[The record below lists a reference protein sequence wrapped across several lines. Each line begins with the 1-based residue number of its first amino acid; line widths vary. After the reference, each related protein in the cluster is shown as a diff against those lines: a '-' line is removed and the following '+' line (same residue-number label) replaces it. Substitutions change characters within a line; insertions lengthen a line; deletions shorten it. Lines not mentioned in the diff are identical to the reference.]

1 MPHLVLLLALLAF
14 GHFIVDTIAS
24 TLNPLWPQME
34 SAVGMS
40 EGQFL
45 IFGYLCWTMANSFTQ
60 VLFAYLGDRTR
71 SRWVI
76 WAGPVIAIL
85 CLSSIGWIEN
95 PWLMCLVLFLAGL
108 GIAAF
113 HPEAAVT
120 AGSMLPGNRSRAM
133 AIFALCGYLG
143 QAVGP
148 YYAGRLVTDG
158 NMTMLALNLAWALPA
173 MLVVGLCVS
182 RTLPAIGSSTA
193 SPLNL
198 AEIFR
203 GRRGV
208 MFQLVAGGILRIIP
222 ALGIP
227 LSLAYLLNPDR
238 YTPGDIG
245 LVQSVFMA
253 GIGGGAI
260 FCAVFARP
268 AWEKLMLWLP
278 ALLAAPAVL
287 FIGTVPYNGKIVL
300 CFTAGCLLGIAMPV
314 FISYAQQLLPR
325 GQRVAT
331 SLTMGFSWGI
341 ASILVAI
348 TIRGFQ
354 HLEMLDQVFWFF
366 AAACIACSLLCYLLP
381 RLAAPEDT
389 EAGSAFP
396 YQGPDLHAEADPGDT
411 RKGSPPVD

>member
-133 AIFALCGYLG
+133 AVFALCGYLG

-158 NMTMLALNLAWALPA
+158 VTAEEVARVTSRLRTSAIYARDSLRAGPNVFGRALSTGRTVADVEAWPERIAA
-173 MLVVGLCVS
+173 V
-182 RTLPAIGSSTA
+182 TA
-193 SPLNL
+193 
-198 AEIFR
+198 ADVDAAAR
-203 GRRGV
+203 
-208 MFQLVAGGILRIIP
+208 
-222 ALGIP
+222 
-227 LSLAYLLNPDR
+227 
-238 YTPGDIG
+238 
-245 LVQSVFMA
+245 
-253 GIGGGAI
+253 
-260 FCAVFARP
+260 AVFV
-268 AWEKLMLWLP
+268 
-278 ALLAAPAVL
+278 AANSV
-287 FIGTVPYNGKIVL
+287 TSV
-300 CFTAGCLLGIAMPV
+300 
-314 FISYAQQLLPR
+314 LLP
-325 GQRVAT
+325 
-331 SLTMGFSWGI
+331 
-341 ASILVAI
+341 
-348 TIRGFQ
+348 
-354 HLEMLDQVFWFF
+354 D
-366 AAACIACSLLCYLLP
+366 
-381 RLAAPEDT
+381 
-389 EAGSAFP
+389 
-396 YQGPDLHAEADPGDT
+396 
-411 RKGSPPVD
+411 KGAR

>member
-1 MPHLVLLLALLAF
+1 MAYPMLLLALLAF

-24 TLNPLWPQME
+24 TLNPLWPHME

-40 EGQFL
+40 QGEFL
-45 IFGYLCWTMANSFTQ
+45 AFGYICWTMANSFAQ

-76 WAGPVIAIL
+76 WVGPIVAIL

-148 YYAGRLVTDG
+148 YYAGRLVTEGD
-158 NMTMLALNLAWALPA
+158 MTTLVVNLSWALPA

-182 RTLPAIGSSTA
+182 RTKPISGISSS
-193 SPLNL
+193 SPMRLSE
-198 AEIFR
+198 AFSGR
-203 GRRGV
+203 GRE
-208 MFQLVAGGILRIIP
+208 MLQLVAGGVLRIIP

-227 LSLAYLLNPDR
+227 LSLAYLLETEG
-238 YTPGDIG
+238 YTPDDVG
-245 LVQSVFMA
+245 LVQSAFMA

-260 FCAVFARP
+260 FCAIFTRP
-268 AWEKLMLWLP
+268 EWEKLMLWLP
-278 ALLAAPAVL
+278 ALLATPAIVL
-287 FIGTVPYNGKIVL
+287 IGPASYNGKIAL
-300 CFTAGCLLGIAMPV
+300 CFSAGFLLGIAMPV
-314 FISYAQQLLPR
+314 FISYAQQLLPQ

-354 HLEMLDQVFWFF
+354 QLEMLDQVFWFF
-366 AAACIACSLLCYLLP
+366 AAACIACSLVCYLLP
-381 RLAAPEDT
+381 RITAED
-389 EAGSAFP
+389 
-396 YQGPDLHAEADPGDT
+396 
-411 RKGSPPVD
+411 

>member
-1 MPHLVLLLALLAF
+1 MAYPMLLLALLAF

-24 TLNPLWPQME
+24 TLNPLWPHME

-40 EGQFL
+40 QGEFL
-45 IFGYLCWTMANSFTQ
+45 AFGYICWTMANSFTQ

-76 WAGPVIAIL
+76 WVGPIVAIL

-95 PWLMCLVLFLAGL
+95 PWLMCLILFLAGL

-148 YYAGRLVTDG
+148 YYAGRLVAEGD
-158 NMTMLALNLAWALPA
+158 MTTLVVNLSWALPA

-182 RTLPAIGSSTA
+182 RTRPVSGISSS
-193 SPLNL
+193 SPMRLSE
-198 AEIFR
+198 AFSGR
-203 GRRGV
+203 GRE
-208 MFQLVAGGILRIIP
+208 MLQLVAGGVLRIIP

-227 LSLAYLLNPDR
+227 LSLAYLLETEG
-238 YTPGDIG
+238 YTPDDVG
-245 LVQSVFMA
+245 LVQSAFMA

-260 FCAVFARP
+260 FCAIFTRP
-268 AWEKLMLWLP
+268 DWEKLMLWLP
-278 ALLAAPAVL
+278 ALLATPAIVL
-287 FIGTVPYNGKIVL
+287 IGPASYNGKIAL
-300 CFTAGCLLGIAMPV
+300 CFSAGFLLGIAMPV
-314 FISYAQQLLPR
+314 FISCAQQLLPQ

-354 HLEMLDQVFWFF
+354 QLEMLDQVFWLF
-366 AAACIACSLLCYLLP
+366 AAACIACSLVCYLLP
-381 RLAAPEDT
+381 RIAAED
-389 EAGSAFP
+389 
-396 YQGPDLHAEADPGDT
+396 
-411 RKGSPPVD
+411 

>member
-1 MPHLVLLLALLAF
+1 MAYPMFLLALLAF

-24 TLNPLWPQME
+24 TLNPLWPHME

-40 EGQFL
+40 QGEFL
-45 IFGYLCWTMANSFTQ
+45 AFGYICWTMANSFAQ

-76 WAGPVIAIL
+76 WVGPIVAIL

-148 YYAGRLVTDG
+148 YYAGRLVAEGD
-158 NMTMLALNLAWALPA
+158 MTTLVVNLTWALPA

-182 RTLPAIGSSTA
+182 RTRPVSGISSS
-193 SPLNL
+193 SPMRLSE
-198 AEIFR
+198 AFSGR
-203 GRRGV
+203 GRE
-208 MFQLVAGGILRIIP
+208 MLQLVAGGVLRIIP

-227 LSLAYLLNPDR
+227 LSLAYLLETEG
-238 YTPGDIG
+238 YTPDDVG
-245 LVQSVFMA
+245 LVQSAFMA

-260 FCAVFARP
+260 FCAIFTRP
-268 AWEKLMLWLP
+268 EWEKLMLWLP
-278 ALLAAPAVL
+278 ALLATPAIVL
-287 FIGTVPYNGKIVL
+287 IGPASYNGKIAL
-300 CFTAGCLLGIAMPV
+300 CFSAGFLLGIAMPV
-314 FISYAQQLLPR
+314 FISYAQQLLPQ

-354 HLEMLDQVFWFF
+354 QLEMLDQVFWFF
-366 AAACIACSLLCYLLP
+366 AAACIACSLVCYLLP
-381 RLAAPEDT
+381 RITAED
-389 EAGSAFP
+389 
-396 YQGPDLHAEADPGDT
+396 
-411 RKGSPPVD
+411 

>member
-1 MPHLVLLLALLAF
+1 MEATMAYPMLLLALLAF

-24 TLNPLWPQME
+24 TLNPLWPHME

-40 EGQFL
+40 QGEFL
-45 IFGYLCWTMANSFTQ
+45 AFGYICWTMANSFAQ

-76 WAGPVIAIL
+76 WVGPIVAIL

-148 YYAGRLVTDG
+148 YYAGRLVTEGD
-158 NMTMLALNLAWALPA
+158 MTTLVVNLSWALPA

-182 RTLPAIGSSTA
+182 RTKPISGISSS
-193 SPLNL
+193 SPMRLSE
-198 AEIFR
+198 AFSGR
-203 GRRGV
+203 GRE
-208 MFQLVAGGILRIIP
+208 MLQLIAGGVLRIIP

-227 LSLAYLLNPDR
+227 LSLAYLLETEG
-238 YTPGDIG
+238 YTPDDVG
-245 LVQSVFMA
+245 LVQSAFMA

-260 FCAVFARP
+260 FCAIFTRP
-268 AWEKLMLWLP
+268 DWEKLMLWLP
-278 ALLAAPAVL
+278 ALLATPAIVL
-287 FIGTVPYNGKIVL
+287 IGPASYNGKIAL
-300 CFTAGCLLGIAMPV
+300 CFSAGFLLGIAMPV
-314 FISYAQQLLPR
+314 FISYAQQLLPQ

-354 HLEMLDQVFWFF
+354 QLEMLDQVFWFF
-366 AAACIACSLLCYLLP
+366 AAACIACSLVCYLLP
-381 RLAAPEDT
+381 RITAED
-389 EAGSAFP
+389 
-396 YQGPDLHAEADPGDT
+396 
-411 RKGSPPVD
+411 

>member
-1 MPHLVLLLALLAF
+1 MAYPMLLLALLAF
-14 GHFIVDTIAS
+14 GHFIVDTVAS
-24 TLNPLWPQME
+24 TLNPLWPHME
-34 SAVGMS
+34 SALGMS
-40 EGQFL
+40 QGEFL
-45 IFGYLCWTMANSFTQ
+45 AFGYICWTMANSFAQ
-60 VLFAYLGDRTR
+60 VLFAYLGDRTH

-76 WAGPVIAIL
+76 WVGPIVAIL

-148 YYAGRLVTDG
+148 YYAGRLVADG
-158 NMTMLALNLAWALPA
+158 DMTTLVVNLTWALPA

-182 RTLPAIGSSTA
+182 RTRPVSGISSS
-193 SPLNL
+193 SPMGLSE
-198 AEIFR
+198 AFR
-203 GRRGV
+203 GRGRE
-208 MFQLVAGGILRIIP
+208 MLQLVAGGVLRIIP

-227 LSLAYLLNPDR
+227 LSLAYLLETEG
-238 YTPGDIG
+238 YTPDAVG
-245 LVQSVFMA
+245 LVQSAFMA

-260 FCAVFARP
+260 FCAIFTRP
-268 AWEKLMLWLP
+268 DWEKLMLWLP
-278 ALLAAPAVL
+278 ALLATPVVVLIGPAS
-287 FIGTVPYNGKIVL
+287 YNGKIAL
-300 CFTAGCLLGIAMPV
+300 CFSAGFLLGIAMPV
-314 FISYAQQLLPR
+314 FISYAQQLLPQ

-354 HLEMLDQVFWFF
+354 RLEMLDQVFWCF
-366 AAACIACSLLCYLLP
+366 AAACIACSLVCYLLP
-381 RLAAPEDT
+381 RITVED
-389 EAGSAFP
+389 
-396 YQGPDLHAEADPGDT
+396 
-411 RKGSPPVD
+411 

>member
-1 MPHLVLLLALLAF
+1 MHPVLLLMLLAF

-24 TLNPLWPQME
+24 TLNPLWPHMDL
-34 SAVGMS
+34 AVGMS

-45 IFGYLCWTMANSFTQ
+45 MFGYLCWTMANSFTQ

-76 WAGPVIAIL
+76 WIGPMISIL
-85 CLSSIGWIEN
+85 CLSSIGWIDN
-95 PWLMCLVLFLAGL
+95 PWLMCLLLFLAGL

-133 AIFALCGYLG
+133 AVFALCGYLG

-158 NMTMLALNLAWALPA
+158 DMTMLVVNLAWAFPA

-182 RTLPAIGSSTA
+182 RTPPLSSSSSA
-193 SPLNL
+193 SPFNL
-198 AEIFR
+198 ADIFR
-203 GRRGV
+203 ARRRAMSLLVTGGV
-208 MFQLVAGGILRIIP
+208 LRIIP

-227 LSLAYLLNPDR
+227 LSLAYLLKSDN
-238 YTPGDIG
+238 YTPDDVG
-245 LVQSVFMA
+245 LVQSAFMA

-260 FCAVFARP
+260 FCALFTRP
-268 AWEKLMLWLP
+268 DWEKLMLWLP
-278 ALLAAPAVL
+278 ALLAPPAVL
-287 FIGTVPYNGKIVL
+287 LIGPASYSGKIAL
-300 CFTAGCLLGIAMPV
+300 CFTAGCLLGISMPV

-325 GQRVAT
+325 DQRVAT

-341 ASILVAI
+341 ASLLVAI
-348 TIRGFQ
+348 TTWGFQ
-354 HLEMLDQVFWFF
+354 RLEMLDQVFWFF
-366 AAACIACSLLCYLLP
+366 AAACIACSLVCYLLP
-381 RLAAPEDT
+381 RIA
-389 EAGSAFP
+389 SA
-396 YQGPDLHAEADPGDT
+396 D
-411 RKGSPPVD
+411 

>member
-1 MPHLVLLLALLAF
+1 MAYPMLLLALLAF

-24 TLNPLWPQME
+24 TLNPLWPHME

-40 EGQFL
+40 QGEFL
-45 IFGYLCWTMANSFTQ
+45 AFGYICWTMANSFAQ

-76 WAGPVIAIL
+76 WVGPIVAIL

-148 YYAGRLVTDG
+148 YYAGRLVTEGD
-158 NMTMLALNLAWALPA
+158 MTTLVVNLSWALPA

-182 RTLPAIGSSTA
+182 RTKPISGISSS
-193 SPLNL
+193 SPMRLSE
-198 AEIFR
+198 AFSGR
-203 GRRGV
+203 GRE
-208 MFQLVAGGILRIIP
+208 MLQLIAGGVLRIIP

-227 LSLAYLLNPDR
+227 LSLAYLLETEG
-238 YTPGDIG
+238 YTPDDVG
-245 LVQSVFMA
+245 LVQSAFMA

-260 FCAVFARP
+260 FCAIFTRP
-268 AWEKLMLWLP
+268 DWEKLMLWLP
-278 ALLAAPAVL
+278 ALLATPAIVL
-287 FIGTVPYNGKIVL
+287 IGPASYNGKIAL
-300 CFTAGCLLGIAMPV
+300 CFSAGFLLGIAMPV
-314 FISYAQQLLPR
+314 FISYAQQLLPQ

-354 HLEMLDQVFWFF
+354 QLEMLDQVFWFF
-366 AAACIACSLLCYLLP
+366 AAACIACSLVCYLLP
-381 RLAAPEDT
+381 RITAED
-389 EAGSAFP
+389 
-396 YQGPDLHAEADPGDT
+396 
-411 RKGSPPVD
+411 

>member
-1 MPHLVLLLALLAF
+1 MAYPVLLLALLAF
-14 GHFIVDTIAS
+14 GHFIVDTTAS
-24 TLNPLWPQME
+24 TLNPLWPHME

-40 EGQFL
+40 QGEFL
-45 IFGYLCWTMANSFTQ
+45 AFGYICWTMANSFAQ

-76 WAGPVIAIL
+76 WVGPIVAIL

-148 YYAGRLVTDG
+148 YYAGRLVAVGD
-158 NMTMLALNLAWALPA
+158 MTTLVMNLTWALPA
-173 MLVVGLCVS
+173 MLVVGLFVS
-182 RTLPAIGSSTA
+182 RTQPVSGISSE
-193 SPLNL
+193 SPIKLSD
-198 AEIFR
+198 AFR
-203 GRRGV
+203 GRGREMLQLIGGGV
-208 MFQLVAGGILRIIP
+208 LRIIP

-227 LSLAYLLNPDR
+227 LSLAYLLETEG
-238 YTPGDIG
+238 YTPDDVG
-245 LVQSVFMA
+245 LVQSSFMA

-260 FCAVFARP
+260 FCAIFVRP
-268 AWEKLMLWLP
+268 SWEKLMLWLP
-278 ALLAAPAVL
+278 ALLATPAVL
-287 FIGTVPYNGKIVL
+287 LIGPASYNGKIAL
-300 CFTAGCLLGIAMPV
+300 CFSTGFLLGIAMPV
-314 FISYAQQLLPR
+314 FISYAQQLLPQ

-331 SLTMGFSWGI
+331 SMTMGFSWGI

-354 HLEMLDQVFWFF
+354 YMEMLDQVFWLF
-366 AAACIACSLLCYLLP
+366 AAACIACSLVCYLLP
-381 RLAAPEDT
+381 RITP
-389 EAGSAFP
+389 
-396 YQGPDLHAEADPGDT
+396 AD
-411 RKGSPPVD
+411 

>member
-1 MPHLVLLLALLAF
+1 MAYPMLLLALLAF

-24 TLNPLWPQME
+24 TLNPLWPHME

-40 EGQFL
+40 QGEFL
-45 IFGYLCWTMANSFTQ
+45 AFGYICWTMANSFAQ

-76 WAGPVIAIL
+76 WVGPIVAIL

-148 YYAGRLVTDG
+148 YYAGRLVTEGD
-158 NMTMLALNLAWALPA
+158 MTTLVVNLSWALPA

-182 RTLPAIGSSTA
+182 RTKPISGISSS
-193 SPLNL
+193 SPMRLSE
-198 AEIFR
+198 AFSGR
-203 GRRGV
+203 GRE
-208 MFQLVAGGILRIIP
+208 MLQLVAGGVLRIIP

-227 LSLAYLLNPDR
+227 LSLAYLLETEG
-238 YTPGDIG
+238 YTPDDVG
-245 LVQSVFMA
+245 LVQSAFMA

-260 FCAVFARP
+260 FCAIFTRP
-268 AWEKLMLWLP
+268 DWEKLMLWLP
-278 ALLAAPAVL
+278 ALLATPAIVL
-287 FIGTVPYNGKIVL
+287 IGPASYNGKIAL
-300 CFTAGCLLGIAMPV
+300 CFSAGFLLGIAMPV
-314 FISYAQQLLPR
+314 FISYAQQLLPQ

-354 HLEMLDQVFWFF
+354 QLEMLDQVFWFF
-366 AAACIACSLLCYLLP
+366 AAACIACSLVCYLLP
-381 RLAAPEDT
+381 RITAED
-389 EAGSAFP
+389 
-396 YQGPDLHAEADPGDT
+396 
-411 RKGSPPVD
+411 

>member
-1 MPHLVLLLALLAF
+1 MAYPMFLLALLAF

-24 TLNPLWPQME
+24 TLNPLWPHME

-40 EGQFL
+40 QGEFL
-45 IFGYLCWTMANSFTQ
+45 AFGYICWTMANSFAQ

-76 WAGPVIAIL
+76 WGGPIIAIL

-148 YYAGRLVTDG
+148 YYAGRLVAEGD
-158 NMTMLALNLAWALPA
+158 MTTLVVNLSWALPA

-182 RTLPAIGSSTA
+182 RTRPVSGISSS
-193 SPLNL
+193 SPMRLSE
-198 AEIFR
+198 AFSGR
-203 GRRGV
+203 GRE
-208 MFQLVAGGILRIIP
+208 MLQLVAGGVLRIIP

-227 LSLAYLLNPDR
+227 LSLAYLLETEG
-238 YTPGDIG
+238 YTPDDVG
-245 LVQSVFMA
+245 LVQSAFMA

-260 FCAVFARP
+260 FCAIFTRP
-268 AWEKLMLWLP
+268 DWEKLMLWLP
-278 ALLAAPAVL
+278 ALLATPAIVL
-287 FIGTVPYNGKIVL
+287 IGPASYNGKIAL
-300 CFTAGCLLGIAMPV
+300 CFSAGFLLGIAMPV
-314 FISYAQQLLPR
+314 FISYAQQLLPQ

-354 HLEMLDQVFWFF
+354 QLEMLDQVFWFF
-366 AAACIACSLLCYLLP
+366 AAACIACSLVCYLLP
-381 RLAAPEDT
+381 RITAED
-389 EAGSAFP
+389 
-396 YQGPDLHAEADPGDT
+396 
-411 RKGSPPVD
+411 

>member
-1 MPHLVLLLALLAF
+1 MLRPVLLLALLAF

-24 TLNPLWPQME
+24 TLNPLWPHME

-40 EGQFL
+40 QGEFL
-45 IFGYLCWTMANSFTQ
+45 AFGYICWTMANSFAQ

-76 WAGPVIAIL
+76 WVGPIVAIL

-148 YYAGRLVTDG
+148 YYAGRLVAVGD
-158 NMTMLALNLAWALPA
+158 MTTLVMNLTWALPA
-173 MLVVGLCVS
+173 MLVVGLFVS
-182 RTLPAIGSSTA
+182 RTQPVSGISSE
-193 SPLNL
+193 SPIKLSD
-198 AEIFR
+198 AFR
-203 GRRGV
+203 GRGRE
-208 MFQLVAGGILRIIP
+208 MLQLVGGGVLRIIP

-227 LSLAYLLNPDR
+227 LSLAYLLETEN
-238 YTPGDIG
+238 YTPDDVG
-245 LVQSVFMA
+245 LVQSSFMA

-260 FCAVFARP
+260 FCAIFVRP
-268 AWEKLMLWLP
+268 SWEKLMLWLP
-278 ALLAAPAVL
+278 ALLATPAVL
-287 FIGTVPYNGKIVL
+287 LIGPASYNGKIAL
-300 CFTAGCLLGIAMPV
+300 CFSAGFLLGIAMPV
-314 FISYAQQLLPR
+314 FISYAQQLLPQ

-331 SLTMGFSWGI
+331 SMTMGFSWGI

-348 TIRGFQ
+348 TIRSFQ
-354 HLEMLDQVFWFF
+354 YMEMLDQVFWLF
-366 AAACIACSLLCYLLP
+366 AAACIACSLVCYLLP
-381 RLAAPEDT
+381 RITP
-389 EAGSAFP
+389 
-396 YQGPDLHAEADPGDT
+396 AD
-411 RKGSPPVD
+411 